1 MAQLRPR
8 PHPDQRAKRTECQKG
23 KEVSEKKANDGD
35 DGDDGN
41 GGGGRVH
48 AEVVRHGGGL
58 PVADVEL

>member
-1 MAQLRPR
+1 M
-8 PHPDQRAKRTECQKG
+8 
-23 KEVSEKKANDGD
+23 SEKKANDGD